1 MKKKYVNMT
10 VVAVALTLV
19 IAPAAWAT
27 DYTWDASGGAP
38 LDDGGG
44 TWAASGGSNWYDGS
58 AYGAWGNT
66 TGDAAIIGNG
76 NGAAGTID
84 VIGTITL
91 NTLTLNA
98 SGAGNYIISGGILS
112 FGGAAPA
119 INVNH
124 SATIE
129 NGTTNYVTVAAGAD
143 LTINGT
149 AGQVLTMRKLTV
161 ADQNS
166 SVIVNGGTLALK
178 FEGWNPFMAN
188 VNGSGSSTLYIT
200 NNGTVKLADNYH
212 TISDSVRVDIASG
225 STFDVNY
232 KVEGIGY
239 ISGAGN
245 IVNLGGAG
253 GFSQGLTL
261 DTPAFYSGSD
271 FSGTLSGSGGIT
283 LRGNGAGSA
292 QKIQILSGANT
303 YAGGTYINN
312 RGGNYTDGLQLRL
325 ANPSGPALQGNV
337 IIGEN
342 ANHPKGA
349 VLSTM
354 QPNQFGPNSVVTMN
368 NATAG
373 VGYFMLN
380 GNNQTIAGLS
390 SLGTNANMI
399 VQNSEAATA
408 GSATLTISNS
418 TDYIFCGQ
426 IRRTQVGSANVGD
439 LNMVKTGSGMQ
450 TFCGNQ
456 ILKSGAD
463 TTANA
468 YSGTV
473 SVVQGTLKL
482 QDTASSYDA
491 RITTVASGATLEFN
505 AATARTHLD
514 NVQTLTGAGRIV
526 KSGASEM
533 WLGTRYLGNNIVYIS
548 QSAGGLID
556 VQEGTL
562 QNYWS
567 AGNWSAN
574 QGSLNVANS
583 ACFNLWDANAT
594 VDALTGSGT
603 VDIGA
608 GAYAN
613 QTLIIG
619 AGNHTSSTDNPYFS
633 GNTATFSGIISNTL
647 GVINLTKTGTGTQI
661 FAGDNTFTGNVR
673 VEGGTMKLG
682 VDNTFSDS
690 SVLVMAGG
698 TLDAGSFTDTMAA
711 LSLLSDSTL
720 ELGTGHLTFGNSTG
734 YTWSGNLELTG
745 TLGDTTLR
753 FVPKLAGDQLARIS
767 YYGKSVWSTPDGYIR
782 SFQGTI
788 ILVR

>member
-1 MKKKYVNMT
+1 MKMKYVNMNVMM
-10 VVAVALTLV
+10 VVLALAV
-19 IAPAAWAT
+19 APAALAVN
-27 DYTWDASGGAP
+27 YTWDASGSAP

-44 TWAASGGSNWYDGS
+44 TWTASGGSNWYDGS

-66 TGDAAIIGNG
+66 TGDAAIIGSG
-76 NGAAGTID
+76 SGAAGTIG

-119 INVNH
+119 INVNQ

-129 NGTTNYVTVAAGAD
+129 NGTTNYVTVAAGVD
-143 LTINGT
+143 LAINGT

-178 FEGWNPFMAN
+178 FERWNPFLAN

-200 NNGTVKLADNYH
+200 NNGTVKLVENYH
-212 TISDSVRVDIASG
+212 TISDNARVDIAAG
-225 STFDVNY
+225 STFDINT

-239 ISGAGN
+239 LSGAGN
-245 IVNLGGAG
+245 VINMGGYG
-253 GFSQGLTL
+253 GYNQGLAL
-261 DTPAFYSGSD
+261 DTPSFYNGAD
-271 FSGTLSGSGGIT
+271 FSGTISGSGGIT
-283 LRGNGAGSA
+283 LRGNSAGSA

-303 YAGGTYINN
+303 YAGATYIDNK
-312 RGGNYTDGLQLRL
+312 GGNYSAGLQLQL
-325 ANPSGPALQGNV
+325 ANPSGAALQGNV
-337 IIGEN
+337 IIGGN
-342 ANHPKGA
+342 ANGTQGA

-373 VGYFMLN
+373 VGYFLLN
-380 GNNQTIAGLS
+380 GNDQTIAGLS
-390 SLGTNANMI
+390 SLGTNANMV
-399 VQNSEAATA
+399 VQNSEAAAA
-408 GSATLTISNS
+408 GAATLTISNNTS
-418 TDYIFCGQ
+418 HIFCGQ
-426 IRRTQVGSANVGD
+426 IRRTQVGGANVGH
-439 LNMVKTGSGMQ
+439 LNIVKTGTGRQ
-450 TFCGNQ
+450 TFVANQ
-456 ILKSGAD
+456 ILKNGAD

-468 YSGTV
+468 YSGNV

-505 AATARTHLD
+505 AAAARTHLD

-533 WLGTRYLGNNIVYIS
+533 WLGTRYGGANIVYIS

-567 AGNWSAN
+567 AGNWSVN

-661 FAGDNTFTGNVR
+661 FAGNNTFTGNVR
-673 VEGGTMKLG
+673 VEDGTMKLG

-698 TLDAGSFTDTMAA
+698 TLDAGTFTDTMA
-711 LSLLSDSTL
+711 SLNLVSDSTL

-734 YTWSGNLELTG
+734 YTWSGTLELTG

-753 FVPKLAGDQLARIS
+753 FVPNLTSDQLARIS
-767 YYGKSVWSTPDGYIR
+767 YYGNSVSSTPDGYIISR
-782 SFQGTI
+782 QGPI
-788 ILVR
+788 ILLQ